1 MLDKLHSSRCLI
13 RDLTEPVVSLGVAFV
28 SCLKRPDFLDLSL
41 MWHLQ
46 RKSDVAYLSSRRVA
60 NN

>member
-1 MLDKLHSSRCLI
+1 MSISNIACN
-13 RDLTEPVVSLGVAFV
+13 LTESVVSLGVAFV